1 MTFFNRKQRRKSDT
15 ETLQYELGRY
25 QKKVIDQGKE
35 VQKLRD
41 RVEVQEAQIK
51 AANLF
56 IATMAAQL
64 AGGKVPSEGEIVIPK
79 SELTAALNTQK
90 VDWYEDKE
98 ADQVVIVLKIKEPE
112 LAPEAEDRREEAV
125 SYGVQSDNQGEAGTE
140 GDNDGSTGK
149 ESQELLVHTEEQSGS
164 QETSEDK

>member
-1 MTFFNRKQRRKSDT
+1 MFFNRKQRRKTDT

-25 QKKVIDQGKE
+25 QKKVTDQGKE

-41 RVEVQEAQIK
+41 KVEVQEAQIK

-90 VDWYEDKE
+90 VDWYENKE

-112 LAPEAEDRREEAV
+112 LKGGQEDDLR
-125 SYGVQSDNQGEAGTE
+125 SDDQGETGTE
-140 GDNDGSTGK
+140 GDNDGSTG
-149 ESQELLVHTEEQSGS
+149 EEGQELLVHTEEQTGG